1 MAVAGTTPESV
12 RLRAEGSVARRQAWS
27 RASRWI
33 LLVAT
38 LLGLVVLV
46 ILGIDNAIT
55 GIPSLDWDFLT
66 HYPSRF
72 AERAGIRSSIFGSV
86 WVLVFTVVFAIPV
99 AVGAAV
105 WMEEFAP
112 RNAILTTVRLNIANL
127 AGVPSIIYG
136 ILGLA
141 VFVRLLEFGTSI
153 LAGALTLALMIL
165 PMTVI
170 TSVEAISQVPPSIRE
185 GSLALGASRWQ
196 TVWHHVLPGALP
208 GILTGTILAVARA
221 AGETAALIMIGAF
234 TFIAFDPALSFTG
247 LLDSFTTL
255 PIQVYNW
262 TIRPQAEFRANAAAG
277 IIVLMIAVIGLNAL
291 ALVVR
296 DRLRRN

>member
-1 MAVAGTTPESV
+1 MAIAGTTPETG

-112 RNAILTTVRLNIANL
+112 RNAILMTVRLNIANL

-196 TVWHHVLPGALP
+196 TVWHHVLPGAMP
-208 GILTGTILAVARA
+208 GIMTGTILAVARA

>member
-1 MAVAGTTPESV
+1 V
-12 RLRAEGSVARRQAWS
+12 
-27 RASRWI
+27 
-33 LLVAT
+33 
-38 LLGLVVLV
+38 GLVVLV
-46 ILGIDNAIT
+46 ILGIDNAIV
-55 GIPSLDWDFLT
+55 GIPSLDWDFLSS
-66 HYPSRF
+66 YPSRK
-72 AERAGIRSSIFGSV
+72 AEIAGIRSSIFGSV
-86 WVLVFTVVFAIPV
+86 WVLVFTVAFAIPV
-99 AVGAAV
+99 AVGSAI

-112 RNAILTTVRLNIANL
+112 QNAILTTVRLNIANL

-141 VFVRLLEFGTSI
+141 VFVRLMELGPSI

-170 TSVEAISQVPPSIRE
+170 TSVEAINQVPPSIRE
-185 GSLALGASRWQ
+185 GSLALGATRWQ
-196 TVWHHVLPGALP
+196 TVWYHVLPGAMP
-208 GILTGTILAVARA
+208 GIMTGTILAVARA

-234 TFIAFDPALSFTG
+234 TFIAFDPALSFSG

-262 TIRPQAEFRANAAAG
+262 TLRPQTEFRANAAAG

-296 DRLRRN
+296 DRLRQS

>member
-1 MAVAGTTPESV
+1 MAVAGTTPETV

-208 GILTGTILAVARA
+208 GIMTGTILAVARA

>member
-1 MAVAGTTPESV
+1 MSAAGTTV
-12 RLRAEGSVARRQAWS
+12 QAVTLQAEGGVARRQALS

-46 ILGIDNAIT
+46 ILGIDNAIV
-55 GIPSLDWDFLT
+55 GIPSLDWDFLSN
-66 HYPSRF
+66 YPSRF
-72 AERAGIRSSIFGSV
+72 AERAGIRSSILGSV
-86 WVLVFTVVFAIPV
+86 WVLVFTVIFAIPV

-112 RNAILTTVRLNIANL
+112 QNAILTTVRLNIANL

-141 VFVRLLEFGTSI
+141 VFVRLMELGPSI

-170 TSVEAISQVPPSIRE
+170 TSVEAINQVAPSIRE
-185 GSLALGASRWQ
+185 GSLALGATRWQ
-196 TVWHHVLPGALP
+196 TVWNHVLPGAMP

-234 TFIAFDPALSFTG
+234 TFIAFDPSLSFGG

-262 TIRPQAEFRANAAAG
+262 TIRPQPEFRANAAAG
-277 IIVLMIAVIGLNAL
+277 IIVLMVAVIGLNAL

>member
-1 MAVAGTTPESV
+1 MSAAGTTV
-12 RLRAEGSVARRQAWS
+12 QAVTLQAEGSVARRQALS

-46 ILGIDNAIT
+46 ILGIDNAIV
-55 GIPSLDWDFLT
+55 GIPSLDWDFLSN
-66 HYPSRF
+66 YPSRF
-72 AERAGIRSSIFGSV
+72 AERAGIRSSILGSV
-86 WVLVFTVVFAIPV
+86 WVLVFTVIFAIPV

-112 RNAILTTVRLNIANL
+112 QNAILTTVRLNIANL

-141 VFVRLLEFGTSI
+141 VFVRLMDLGPSI

-170 TSVEAISQVPPSIRE
+170 TSVEAINQVAPSIRE
-185 GSLALGASRWQ
+185 GSLALGATRWQ
-196 TVWHHVLPGALP
+196 TVWNHVLPGAMP

-234 TFIAFDPALSFTG
+234 TFIAFDPSLSFGG

-262 TIRPQAEFRANAAAG
+262 TIRPQPEFRANAAAG
-277 IIVLMIAVIGLNAL
+277 IIVLMVAVIGLNAL

>member
-1 MAVAGTTPESV
+1 MSAAGTTV
-12 RLRAEGSVARRQAWS
+12 QAVTLQAEGSVARRQALS

-46 ILGIDNAIT
+46 ILGIDNAIV
-55 GIPSLDWDFLT
+55 GIPSLDWDFLSN
-66 HYPSRF
+66 YPSRF
-72 AERAGIRSSIFGSV
+72 AERAGIRSSILGSV
-86 WVLVFTVVFAIPV
+86 WVLVFTVIFAIPV

-112 RNAILTTVRLNIANL
+112 QNAILTTVRLNIANL

-141 VFVRLLEFGTSI
+141 VFVRLMELGPSI

-170 TSVEAISQVPPSIRE
+170 TSVEAINQVAPSIRE
-185 GSLALGASRWQ
+185 GSLALGATRWQ
-196 TVWHHVLPGALP
+196 TVWNHVLPGAMP

-234 TFIAFDPALSFTG
+234 TFIAFDPSLSFGG

-262 TIRPQAEFRANAAAG
+262 TIRPQPEFRANAAAG
-277 IIVLMIAVIGLNAL
+277 IIVLMVAVIGLNAL

>member
-1 MAVAGTTPESV
+1 MSAAESTPDTI

-33 LLVAT
+33 LLIAT
-38 LLGLVVLV
+38 VLGLVVLV

-55 GIPSLDWDFLT
+55 GIPSLDWDFLSN
-66 HYPSRF
+66 YPSRF
-72 AERAGIRSSIFGSV
+72 AERAGIRSSILGSV
-86 WVLVFTVVFAIPV
+86 WVLVFTVLFAIPV

-112 RNAILTTVRLNIANL
+112 QNAILTAVRLNIANL

-141 VFVRLLEFGTSI
+141 VFVRLMEFGPSI
-153 LAGALTLALMIL
+153 LAGSLTLALMIL

-185 GSLALGASRWQ
+185 GSLALGATRWQ
-196 TVWHHVLPGALP
+196 TVRHHVLPGAMP

-262 TIRPQAEFRANAAAG
+262 TLRPQTEFRANAAAG

>member
-1 MAVAGTTPESV
+1 MSAAESTPDTV

-33 LLVAT
+33 LLIAT
-38 LLGLVVLV
+38 VLGLVVLV

-55 GIPSLDWDFLT
+55 GIPSLDWDFLSN
-66 HYPSRF
+66 YPSRF
-72 AERAGIRSSIFGSV
+72 AERAGIRSSILGSV
-86 WVLVFTVVFAIPV
+86 WVLVFTVLFAIPV

-112 RNAILTTVRLNIANL
+112 RNAMLTAVRLNIANL

-141 VFVRLLEFGTSI
+141 VFVRLMEFGPSI
-153 LAGALTLALMIL
+153 LAGSLTLALMIL

-185 GSLALGASRWQ
+185 GSLALGATRWQ
-196 TVWHHVLPGALP
+196 TVRHHVLPGAMP

-262 TIRPQAEFRANAAAG
+262 TLRPQTEFRANAAAG